1 MISLFYFIR
10 LAVRNLFRSDQRTLV
25 ALLCITFGI
34 MSLVAMTMLA
44 KSIESAV
51 QMEPAQHIGG
61 DLSINRE
68 KEDTI
73 SPIDAEQLDQLQQE
87 GLISRYTLIAFT
99 NGSLSFHTPGSAE
112 LHFVSNGMGIEPD
125 KYPLAGSLTIGEPG
139 SIGLPTLL
147 QRVGDVVITR
157 DLVEEYR
164 LHVGDTIFLS
174 DLSVGFPLQSVIR
187 GVAYDTPNHQGGK
200 IYYSIATA
208 QALAGDEPVV
218 NVAIANSSQVG
229 SASSA
234 LSNSGWLVN
243 WVAGQATDRV
253 GNVWM
258 ICLRGAGILGLLVG
272 GIGIANT
279 MQVLLRRRQ
288 KDVAILKTLGYSVTD
303 LHLVFTLEAGLLGLA
318 GSLLGAGLGVLCS
331 SGLLELFKR
340 TSSLLY
346 QWTFSPTPPIMGLL
360 IGILTTLI
368 FAYWAIATSGQAK
381 PMALLRNE
389 PIEVR
394 HLASWQTG
402 LLGLLLSIPFFAL
415 TSLVMGSALTGI
427 GVLVAI
433 LLGVTILGG
442 FFSAALWIFTRFL
455 PLKGFPLVRLAVSNL
470 RRHPL
475 AIVFA
480 MIALFIGVLAMS
492 LGITV
497 WQMAGSR
504 ISGPIVNIQ
513 GYNVE
518 LLASADQESAI
529 RQAVL
534 ALDPRKI
541 SMGYRTQLES
551 LQLISESSADHSLDA
566 VLVGRSDPQDYV
578 ISGAAWGSRPEGVYV
593 YEGSGINMGSQIE
606 ATFLDG
612 TSRIFNVIGYYNVN
626 YDSMTL
632 YPSLGLLIPMETFI
646 QVAQPD
652 ALTVFVQFDP
662 RQVHSTVTTLGKSLP
677 QATVIDL
684 EAYASRYMQAYQR
697 LYALPI
703 AMAGLALLAG
713 LLLLANSVSLAVMD
727 RRYDIG
733 VFKTIGYARR
743 QILTMFAVEYGLVSL
758 MATGVALLIIQGL
771 LALLALTQSLDAAV
785 LLMNAPSLVIAAS
798 CGIGLSLATVIWIAW
813 SPTQV
818 PPAAILRE
826 QT

>member
-1 MISLFYFIR
+1 MITLFYFFR
-10 LAVRNLFRSDQRTLV
+10 LAMRNLLRSGQRLLV

-34 MSLVAMTMLA
+34 MSLVAMTLLA
-44 KSIESAV
+44 KSIESAI

-61 DLSINRE
+61 DLSIYRE

-73 SPIDAEQLDQLQQE
+73 SPLDVEQLDQLQQD
-87 GLISRYTLIAFT
+87 GLISRYTLIAY
-99 NGSLSFHTPGSAE
+99 NSGSLAFHTAGSAE

-139 SIGLPTLL
+139 SIGLPSLL
-147 QRVGDVVITR
+147 QQVGDVVITR
-157 DLVEEYR
+157 DLAEEYA

-174 DLSVGFPLQSVIR
+174 DLHAGIPLQATIR
-187 GVAYDTPNHQGGK
+187 GIAYDTPNHQGGK
-200 IYYSIATA
+200 LYYTIATA
-208 QALAGDEPVV
+208 QSLAGNRLVV

-229 SASSA
+229 AASRA
-234 LSNSGWLVN
+234 LSDNRWLVN
-243 WVAGQATDRV
+243 WVAGQANDRV

-258 ICLRGAGILGLLVG
+258 TGLRGAGILGLLVG

-279 MQVLLRRRQ
+279 MQVLLQRRQ
-288 KDVAILKTLGYSVTD
+288 KDVAILKTLGYSVAD
-303 LHLVFTLEAGLLGLA
+303 LHLVFTLEAGLLGLI

-331 SGLLELFKR
+331 SGLLELFRR

-346 QWTFSPTPPIMGLL
+346 EWTFSPTPPLMGLL
-360 IGILTTLI
+360 IGILTTVI

-394 HLASWQTG
+394 HLSGWQTG
-402 LLGLLLSIPFFAL
+402 LLGLLLFIPFFAL
-415 TSLVMGSALTGI
+415 TTLVMGSALTGI
-427 GVLVAI
+427 GVLVAM
-433 LLGVTILGG
+433 LLGVTVLGA
-442 FFSAALWIFTRFL
+442 FFSAALWIFTRFM
-455 PLKGFPLVRLAVSNL
+455 PPKGFPLVRLAVNNL
-470 RRHPL
+470 RLHPV

-504 ISGPIVNIQ
+504 ISGPPMNLEEYNI
-513 GYNVE
+513 E
-518 LLASADQESAI
+518 LLALSGQESAI

-534 ALDPRKI
+534 ALDPRKT

-551 LQLISESSADHSLDA
+551 LQLISESSAGHSLDA

-578 ISGAAWGSRPEGVYV
+578 ISGAAWGSQPEGVYA
-593 YEGSGINMGSQIE
+593 YEGSGINIGSQIQ
-606 ATFLDG
+606 AAFLDG
-612 TSRIFNVIGYYNVN
+612 TRRIFNVVGLYNVN

-632 YPSLGLLIPMETFI
+632 YPPLGLLMPTETFS

-652 ALTVFVQFDP
+652 ALTVFMQVDP
-662 RQVHSTVTTLGKSLP
+662 QHVSSTVTALGNALP

-684 EAYASRYMQAYQR
+684 KSYASRYMQAYQR

-713 LLLLANSVSLAVMD
+713 LLLLANSVSLAVID

-733 VFKTIGYARR
+733 IFKTIGYARG
-743 QILTMFAVEYGLVSL
+743 QILSMFAVEYGLISL
-758 MATGVALLIIQGL
+758 LATGVAIIVVQGF
-771 LALLALTQSLDAAV
+771 LALLALTQSLDPAV

-798 CGIGLSLATVIWIAW
+798 CGIGLSLATVIWVAW

-818 PPAAILRE
+818 SPAVILRE

>member
-1 MISLFYFIR
+1 MITLFYFFR
-10 LAVRNLFRSDQRTLV
+10 LAIRNLFRSGQRLLV

-34 MSLVAMTMLA
+34 MSLVAMTLLA
-44 KSIESAV
+44 KSIESAI

-73 SPIDAEQLDQLQQE
+73 SPIDVEQLDKLQQD
-87 GLISRYTLIAFT
+87 GLISRYTLIAY
-99 NGSLSFHTPGSAE
+99 NSGSLAFHTPGSAE
-112 LHFVSNGMGIEPD
+112 LHFVSNGMGIEPV

-139 SIGLPTLL
+139 SIGIPSLL
-147 QRVGDVVITR
+147 EQVGDVVITR
-157 DLVEEYR
+157 DLAEDYA

-174 DLSVGFPLQSVIR
+174 DLRAGIPLRAAIR
-187 GVAYDTPNHQGGK
+187 GIAYDTPNHQGGK
-200 IYYSIATA
+200 LYYSIATA
-208 QALAGDEPVV
+208 QSLAGGQPVL

-229 SASSA
+229 AASRT
-234 LSNSGWLVN
+234 LSDSGWLVN
-243 WVAGQATDRV
+243 WVAGQANDRV

-258 ICLRGAGILGLLVG
+258 ISLRGAGILGLLVG

-279 MQVLLRRRQ
+279 MQVLMRRRQ
-288 KDVAILKTLGYSVTD
+288 KDVAILKTLGYRVAD

-331 SGLLELFKR
+331 SGLLELFRR

-368 FAYWAIATSGQAK
+368 FAYWAITTSGQVK

-394 HLASWQTG
+394 HLAGCQTAV
-402 LLGLLLSIPFFAL
+402 LGLLLAIPFIAL

-433 LLGVTILGG
+433 LLGVTVLGA
-442 FFSAALWIFTRFL
+442 FFSTALWIFTRFMS
-455 PLKGFPLVRLAVSNL
+455 PKGFPLVRLAASNL
-470 RRHPL
+470 RRHPV
-475 AIVFA
+475 AILFA
-480 MIALFIGVLAMS
+480 MIALFIGVVSMS

-504 ISGPIVNIQ
+504 MSGPQIDIQ

-529 RQAVL
+529 RQTVL
-534 ALDPRKI
+534 AQNPKKM
-541 SMGYRTQLES
+541 SVGYRAQLEQFS
-551 LQLISESSADHSLDA
+551 LATDGSAIPSMDEVLIA
-566 VLVGRSDPQDYV
+566 RSDPLDYV
-578 ISGAAWGSRPEGVYV
+578 ISGAAWGSKPEGVYA
-593 YEGSGINMGSQIE
+593 YEGSGVNISNQIQ

-612 TSRIFNVIGYYNVN
+612 TLRIFNVVGYYNVN

-632 YPSLGLLIPMETFI
+632 YPPLGLLMPMETFSK
-646 QVAQPD
+646 VAQPE
-652 ALTVFVQFDP
+652 ALTVFVQVDP
-662 RQVHSTVTTLGKSLP
+662 QQVNSTVSTLGNALP
-677 QATVIDL
+677 QVTVIDL

-733 VFKTIGYARR
+733 IFKTIGYARR
-743 QILTMFAVEYGLVSL
+743 QILAMFAVEYGLVSL
-758 MATGVALLIIQGL
+758 MATGVALLIVQGL
-771 LALLALTQSLDAAV
+771 LALLAFTQSLDAAV

-813 SPTQV
+813 SPTQIL
-818 PPAAILRE
+818 PAAILSER
-826 QT
+826 T